1 MKQLFQ
7 KIFKTDSTP
16 APNQRVITIVSGLP
30 RSGTSMMM
38 KMLEAGG
45 LTVLTDNIR
54 EADTDNPKGYY
65 EFERVKKVNKGDQE
79 WLEDAQGKVVKIIS
93 ELLKYLPLKYQ
104 YKVIFINRKMEEIL
118 ASHKKMLE
126 NRGVP
131 DDGVSDEEIGNLFKI
146 HLKKVDEWLKAQPNF
161 SVLYVDYNQMLA
173 NPTPYIKEINR
184 FLGNTLD
191 EEKMSYAVDPNLY
204 RNRK

>member
-1 MKQLFQ
+1 MKQVFQ

-16 APNQRVITIVSGLP
+16 AANQQVITIVSGLP

-38 KMLEAGG
+38 KMVEAGG
-45 LTVLTDNIR
+45 LPVLTDNIR

-93 ELLKYLPLKYQ
+93 ELLKYLPSKYQ
-104 YKVIFINRKMEEIL
+104 YRVIFINRKMEEIL

-131 DDGVSDEEIGNLFKI
+131 DDGVGDEEIGKLFHI

-161 SVLYVDYNQMLA
+161 SVLYVDYNEMLA

-191 EEKMSYAVDPNLY
+191 EEKMSYAVDRNLY